1 MPVKNNVKP
10 ATTTVT
16 PIVKAPLATVIPK
29 IPNVPVVKREN
40 QTTMTDTGKYSYSM
54 DPTSGA
60 LTMKEMSLKRQL
72 DDTEMLVQEH
82 MITIQRQRDEN
93 RDLELKLK

>member
-1 MPVKNNVKP
+1 
-10 ATTTVT
+10 
-16 PIVKAPLATVIPK
+16 
-29 IPNVPVVKREN
+29 
-40 QTTMTDTGKYSYSM
+40 MTDTGKYSYSM

-82 MITIQRQRDEN
+82 MITI
-93 RDLELKLK
+93 